1 MNIKNKKKEITL
13 MKTRVMKTIMGSLA
27 AAAMAFAVSGTAR
40 AGAEAGADNTGPDLS
55 VHTLHGLYLF
65 GTHGFNIVGG
75 VAQPIALVEG
85 IHFNGDGT
93 LVSPFATV
101 SINGLILRFS
111 GTVGTYTV
119 EPSGQGTLA
128 FTSGPP
134 VTFDIFVE
142 DGGKQVWMMETGTNT
157 VLQGTATKVSR

>member
-1 MNIKNKKKEITL
+1 MKIKKKETTTMNKRVI
-13 MKTRVMKTIMGSLA
+13 KTVMSSLLA
-27 AAAMAFAVSGTAR
+27 AALAFGMSGIAR
-40 AGAEAGADNTGPDLS
+40 AGAGDSAGPGLS

-85 IHFNGDGT
+85 INFNGDGT

-111 GTVGTYTV
+111 GTVGVYTV
-119 EPSGQGTLA
+119 EPSGQGTLT

-142 DGGKQVWMMETGTNT
+142 SGDGKQVWMMETGANT
-157 VLQGTATKVSR
+157 VLQGTATKVH